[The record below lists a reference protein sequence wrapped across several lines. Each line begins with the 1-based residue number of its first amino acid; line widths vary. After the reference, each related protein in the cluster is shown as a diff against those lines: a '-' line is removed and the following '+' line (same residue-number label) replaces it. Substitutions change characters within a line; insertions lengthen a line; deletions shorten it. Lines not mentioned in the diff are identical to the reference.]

1 VHAAIVQRYSRF
13 KKRIHN
19 NNKEKIDM
27 QNTQTLQFIGAGK
40 WLLAA
45 AWLALNLMALK
56 FAVLA
61 WSTVAGAIVL
71 VLLLWMEFFAR
82 ERFIRHVSLP
92 VFLKTKLRAS
102 HTYFTAK
109 ETDLIEH
116 GLKQF
121 FLANLRSKG
130 KFVAMPSKIADEMW
144 HEFILHTK
152 AYEAWCKQAYGKL
165 LHHTPAIALTQNTE
179 RNDGLRRAW
188 YWACKDENIDP
199 RAPSRLPL
207 LFALDAK
214 LGIAG
219 GFHYVPDCSDIAKKS
234 DDGGSGGVTYCGTS
248 FGDGSSS
255 GDSDG
260 FGGSDSGGDGGG
272 DGGGCGGGGD

>member
-1 VHAAIVQRYSRF
+1 
-13 KKRIHN
+13 
-19 NNKEKIDM
+19 M
-27 QNTQTLQFIGAGK
+27 QNTPALQLVRAGK
-40 WLLAA
+40 WLIVA
-45 AWLALNLMALK
+45 AWLALNLSARQGPI
-56 FAVLA
+56 FIF
-61 WSTVAGAIVL
+61 STVFAAF
-71 VLLLWMEFFAR
+71 LLLLLSGFAFFLR
-82 ERFIRHVSLP
+82 ERFIRHAPLP
-92 VFLKTKLRAS
+92 AFLKSKLRAS
-102 HTYFTAK
+102 HAHFTAK

-260 FGGSDSGGDGGG
+260 FGGSDSGSDGGG